1 MKLQRE
7 YGERKK
13 RMENKDKLISK
24 YSKKIYGFAYSK
36 THNCHDAEDLSSE
49 IVVQLL
55 SGKVDFDS
63 IDNKDAY
70 IYRICCYTW
79 SKFLRKNK
87 RNWDMIGSGTLPDFA
102 DYTDIEQSYLD
113 EELYL
118 RLRHEVMYLGRTRRE
133 IMIKY
138 YFDNMS
144 ISEISKILNI
154 PESTVKWHMRETK
167 SILKE
172 RIEMKNESG
181 IYQPIGL
188 SVGHSGRVSN
198 VSMHG
203 LQNDKLI
210 QNICWLCSKKA
221 LTIDEI
227 ARTMGVAS
235 VYLEDKIVTL
245 LYMNYLKEIGGKKY
259 LTTFH
264 IRDME
269 WCRLCREFSYYNL
282 KSIAIPAL
290 NISKDLLPKL
300 RADKN
305 LKGEFNDGILLY
317 AILMKVINR
326 LVFIVS
332 GAVNNEF
339 SLPNTVPKR
348 KDGSE
353 HWVAASLNFDIAL
366 LEEPQE
372 IVDFF
377 VNGSGYGMKTRSWS
391 NLYSL
396 QYDQS
401 DFGDWREFN
410 NTELKKL
417 ERVADIIDIGEAPN
431 SYDLEII
438 SDLCRDGYVKAEA
451 GKPIIL
457 IPFFDRADVGYYRI
471 FEEFF
476 ESLGS
481 LEAIDERYGA
491 DLVGYKNKIVE
502 HRKKMLKLVPK
513 HLDENERNGV
523 LACYSDLNGQEI
535 MHYLYYNGYLYNPT
549 EDEKKRICTLVTRGN
564 KKN

>member
-1 MKLQRE
+1 
-7 YGERKK
+7 
-13 RMENKDKLISK
+13 MESKDKLILK

-55 SGKVDFDS
+55 SGKVDFDKVE
-63 IDNKDAY
+63 NKDAY

-87 RNWDMIGSGTLPDFA
+87 RNWDMVGNGTLPDFA
-102 DYTDIEQSYLD
+102 DDTDIQQSYLD

-118 RLRHEVMYLGRTRRE
+118 RLRHEVMYLGRMRRN
-133 IMIKY
+133 IMIKH
-138 YFDNMS
+138 YFENMS
-144 ISEISKILNI
+144 IAEISKVLNI

-172 RIEMKNESG
+172 RIEMKNEGG
-181 IYQPIGL
+181 IYQPITL
-188 SVGHSGRVSN
+188 SVGHSGWASN
-198 VSMHG
+198 ASMHG

-235 VYLEDKIVTL
+235 VYLEDKIETL
-245 LYMNYLKEIGGKKY
+245 LYMDYLKEIGGKKY

-269 WCRLCREFSYYNL
+269 WYRLCREFSYYNL
-282 KSIAIPAL
+282 RSIAIPAL
-290 NISKDLLPKL
+290 NIAKDLLPKL

-305 LKGEFNDGILLY
+305 LRGEFNDGMLLY
-317 AILMKVINR
+317 AILMRVINR
-326 LVFIVS
+326 LVFMVS
-332 GAVNNEF
+332 GAVNKEF
-339 SLPNTVPKR
+339 SLPNTIPKR

-353 HWVAASLNFDIAL
+353 HWVAASLSFDIAEL
-366 LEEPQE
+366 DEEQA

-377 VNGSGYGMKTRSWS
+377 VNGSGCGMKTRTCD

-401 DFGDWREFN
+401 DFGGWREFN
-410 NTELKKL
+410 QDDIKKL
-417 ERVADIIDIGEAPN
+417 ERVVDINNLGEQPN
-431 SYDLEII
+431 SYDIEII
-438 SDLCRDGYVKAEA
+438 SDLCHNGYAKVEDGR
-451 GKPIIL
+451 PIIL
-457 IPFFDRADVGYYRI
+457 IPFFDCADNGYHRI
-471 FEEFF
+471 VEEFF
-476 ESLGS
+476 EALSS
-481 LEAIDERYGA
+481 LEAIDERYGS
-491 DLVGYKNKIVE
+491 DLVGYKSKAIE
-502 HRKKMLKLVPK
+502 HRKRMLKLVPK

-523 LACYSDLNGQEI
+523 LTCYSDLNGQEI
-535 MHYLYYNGYLYNPT
+535 MHYLYYKGYLYKPT
-549 EDEKKRICTLVTRGN
+549 EDEKKRICTVVMRREKI
-564 KKN
+564 KKSI